1 MKLLTIGQ
9 RNNWNSYMQIIR
21 LLSLWYKK
29 FVSTYRHKLQTVLGT
44 REQFEYFD
52 KANAL
57 SSLTSRKKS
66 ESYIQRPRV
75 KTDWEQVQH
84 RVKSGGVRHD
94 PQRLKGLKRKRLK
107 GLFIVESALSL
118 SS

>member
-1 MKLLTIGQ
+1 MKLLTIRQ

-57 SSLTSRKKS
+57 SSHTRKKWILHTGAPR
-66 ESYIQRPRV
+66 EIKTENRYYIIIIQMQRNRIKNPNWHRDKRNSYPLTVTSFKLCFRY
-75 KTDWEQVQH
+75 
-84 RVKSGGVRHD
+84 
-94 PQRLKGLKRKRLK
+94 
-107 GLFIVESALSL
+107 
-118 SS
+118 